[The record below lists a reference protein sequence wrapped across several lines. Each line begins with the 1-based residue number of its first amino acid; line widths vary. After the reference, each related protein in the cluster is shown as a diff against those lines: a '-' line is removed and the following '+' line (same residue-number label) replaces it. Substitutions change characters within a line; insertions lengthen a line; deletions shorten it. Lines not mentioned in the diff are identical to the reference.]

1 MNLSRTT
8 LGCLGWLTILATSP
22 SLPVSPPIPDRPS
35 QLTQTPRTP
44 SSWRQPQLVATIPGH
59 TAPVA
64 SLAIT
69 PDGQTLISGGG
80 SNDPTIQLWNLPQRK
95 HIATL
100 IGHKSRVLSLA
111 ITPDGQTLISGGDDA
126 LVNFWDMRSR
136 QLIRTF
142 AAHSS
147 FVMSLKVAPDGQTLL
162 SAALDGMKIWN
173 VPQRQLMD
181 SQLPF
186 QPLYSVTISPDGSR
200 AATGSKNGAIQLWA
214 ITPECRGIG
223 CLTPASSPSGT
234 LKGHTAPAS
243 ALAFT
248 PDGTRLIS
256 GSYDQTI
263 KIWHLDTDKVDTL
276 PGHNTRI
283 KSVAIT
289 SDGQTLASA
298 AADGINIWNLS
309 TGELLYSLTE
319 GVEGVNALVF
329 TPDGQFLIAS
339 GAQNTIKIWQG
350 GNRDK
355 NQNPLTTTRQGL
367 YNQFRD

>member
-1 MNLSRTT
+1 MKFFITT
-8 LGCLGWLTILATSP
+8 LGWMAILATSP
-22 SLPVSPPIPDRPS
+22 SLPVSPLPPIPPHRS
-35 QLTQTPRTP
+35 TLTQTP

-80 SNDPTIQLWNLPQRK
+80 SNDPTIQLWNLAQRK

-136 QLIRTF
+136 QLVRTF

-147 FVMSLKVAPDGQTLL
+147 FVMSLKIAPDGQTLL

-173 VPQRQLMD
+173 IPQQQLMD

-186 QPLYSVTISPDGSR
+186 QPLYSVVISPDGTL
-200 AATGSKNGAIQLWA
+200 AATGNKDGAIQLWT
-214 ITPECRGIG
+214 ITPQCRGIG
-223 CLTPASSPSGT
+223 CLTPASPPAGT

-256 GSYDQTI
+256 GSYDQNI
-263 KIWHLDTDKVDTL
+263 KIWHLNTDKVDTL
-276 PGHNTRI
+276 PGHNSRI

-289 SDGQTLASA
+289 PDGQTLASA
-298 AADGINIWNLS
+298 GSDGIKIWNLS
-309 TGELLYSLTE
+309 TGELLHSLNE
-319 GVEGVNALVF
+319 GAAGVNALVF
-329 TPDGQFLIAS
+329 SPDGQLLITS
-339 GAQNTIKIWQG
+339 GTQNTIKIWQG
-350 GNRDK
+350 GNSDGK
-355 NQNPLTTTRQGL
+355 FTITAW
-367 YNQFRD
+367 